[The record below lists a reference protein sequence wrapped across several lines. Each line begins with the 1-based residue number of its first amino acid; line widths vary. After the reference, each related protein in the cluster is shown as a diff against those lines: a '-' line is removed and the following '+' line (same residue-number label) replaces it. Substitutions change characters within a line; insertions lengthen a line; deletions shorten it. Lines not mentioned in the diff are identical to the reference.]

1 MSGFT
6 SEEDK
11 KHQKSITSF
20 LCANRPANKI
30 CAEVADKTEKQT
42 PCPQRES
49 FFNQKRAARQQE
61 LLQYSKEIA
70 GTSKDQSVTFALGE
84 EPKADAD
91 DAKEKPDFT
100 CPICLMKQGDWD
112 LQAFNKHIDKCLS
125 TSPSSGSSDMP
136 SKGEHV
142 HRKFIE
148 NNGNDIHANNLKNKM
163 VEVTPCDD
171 LYDFV
176 IDKNTL
182 CAIQGNQTSQKNLKE
197 CNSDIICEDT
207 SKNIVKEKK
216 NEKHIKSTPPS
227 SSMCM
232 EEPTLICPVCN
243 TQQDTTDLA
252 AFNRHVDICLNKGIL
267 EELKDD
273 KGNTNRSH
281 ALGHQNG
288 KYLNI
293 YVCQG
298 KMKKICSTYGSIH
311 LHFLMFYC

>member
-20 LCANRPANKI
+20 LCANRPTNKI

-70 GTSKDQSVTFALGE
+70 GTSKDQSVTFALCE

-142 HRKFIE
+142 HRKLIE
-148 NNGNDIHANNLKNKM
+148 NNGNHIHANNLKNKM
-163 VEVTPCDD
+163 VEITCDD
-171 LYDFV
+171 LNDFV

-197 CNSDIICEDT
+197 CNSDILCEDT

-216 NEKHIKSTPPS
+216 TEKHIKSTPPS

-273 KGNTNRSH
+273 KGNMNRSH

-288 KYLNI
+288 NYLNI
-293 YVCQG
+293 YVC
-298 KMKKICSTYGSIH
+298 
-311 LHFLMFYC
+311 